1 MQVVDQDARHRRVVR
16 PHDVEGHR
24 ERRQREDGQEL
35 AHQPH
40 LVSLCDLAQ
49 LGETR
54 DGRGRFAQAAGE
66 QHVSHAESRRRLDR
80 ALTVID
86 MIGGGNDR
94 FQIEP
99 DDAGVVETSTHLA
112 RGGVAPRRT
121 VEPDAARRPSRLGR
135 YPNHVVRGKVG
146 MHSRSD
152 RQNTNHTATVP
163 VDG

>member
-1 MQVVDQDARHRRVVR
+1 MQVVDQNARHRRVVR
-16 PHDVEGHR
+16 CHDVEGHR
-24 ERRQREDGQEL
+24 ERRQRENGQEL

-40 LVSLCDLAQ
+40 LVSSSDLAQ

-54 DGRGRFAQAAGE
+54 DGRRRLAQATGE
-66 QHVSHAESRRRLDR
+66 QHVSHAESRRRLYR

-94 FQIEP
+94 FQIKP
-99 DDAGVVETSTHLA
+99 DDAGVVETSTYLA

-121 VEPDAARRPSRLGR
+121 VEPDAARWPSRLGR
-135 YPNHVVRGKVG
+135 HPNHVVRGKVG
-146 MHSRSD
+146 VHSRGD
-152 RQNTNHTATVP
+152 RQHTNHTTTVP